1 MVGVLHCSMKENN
14 AELVEALDNHTDTE
28 SAGEGGEGGK
38 VACWL
43 TAEAIK
49 NRRDDVKSNLT
60 LLANAHGYEYGRG
73 SLESSGYVVVF
84 EPKAN

>member
-1 MVGVLHCSMKENN
+1 ME
-14 AELVEALDNHTDTE
+14 EAQADLIDALANHTETV
-28 SAGEGGEGGK
+28 SAGEGGKNGK

-49 NRRDDVKSNLT
+49 NRRGNVKQNLT

-73 SLESSGYVVVF
+73 SLESSGYIVTF
-84 EPKAN
+84 EPAE